1 MHVNQTG
8 KDMENWKKKLK
19 ILEQEELSIII
30 EKNGEIVF
38 QSYDP
43 MLKPLFTCLKEK
55 KFLLK
60 DSIVYDK
67 IVGRAAAY
75 LCIIGRVKK
84 IYTPLA
90 SESAIKV
97 LKENN
102 IKLRALKTI
111 PLIMNKDN
119 TDTCPMEKLATSC
132 NSPEEF
138 YNILE
143 EKMSLK

>member
-1 MHVNQTG
+1 
-8 KDMENWKKKLK
+8 MENWKKKLK
-19 ILEQEELSIII
+19 ILEQAGLSIII

-43 MLKPLFTCLKEK
+43 MLKPLFTCLSEK

-84 IYTPLA
+84 IYAPLA

-102 IKLRALKTI
+102 INLQALKTI
-111 PLIMNKDN
+111 PLIMNKAN

-143 EKMSLK
+143 NKMSLK